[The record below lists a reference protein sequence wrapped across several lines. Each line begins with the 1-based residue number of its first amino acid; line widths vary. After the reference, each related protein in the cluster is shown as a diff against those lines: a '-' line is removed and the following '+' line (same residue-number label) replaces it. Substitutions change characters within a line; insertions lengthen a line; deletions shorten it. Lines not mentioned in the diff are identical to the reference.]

1 MSGEKIFM
9 DFDQND
15 YIIRISPF
23 LNKKGEW
30 TGEIMVGTCTTDDNV
45 LSDFDHAQLMKL
57 SHMMCASLPVMEED
71 SAVRRLLENEVERNI
86 DGALEEEKEKVKP
99 AIEVAG
105 VSDHVISVLF
115 NSKGDASG

>member
-105 VSDHVISVLF
+105 VSDNVISVLF
-115 NSKGDASG
+115 NSKGDADG

>member
-71 SAVRRLLENEVERNI
+71 SAVRRLLEDEVERTI
-86 DGALEEEKEKVKP
+86 DDALEKDFKEIKP

-105 VSDHVISVLF
+105 VSDNVISVLF
-115 NSKGDASG
+115 NSKGDADG

>member
-71 SAVRRLLENEVERNI
+71 SAVRRLLEKEVERTI
-86 DGALEEEKEKVKP
+86 DDALEKDFKEIKP

-105 VSDHVISVLF
+105 VSDNVISVLF
-115 NSKGDASG
+115 NSKGDTDG

>member
-1 MSGEKIFM
+1 MSSEKIFM

-15 YIIRISPF
+15 YIIRLSPF

-71 SAVRRLLENEVERNI
+71 SAVRRLLENEVERTI
-86 DGALEEEKEKVKP
+86 DDALEEEKEKVKP
-99 AIEVAG
+99 TIEVAG
-105 VSDHVISVLF
+105 VSDNVISVLF
-115 NSKGDASG
+115 NSKGDTDG

>member
-1 MSGEKIFM
+1 MSSEKIFM
-9 DFDQND
+9 DFDKND
-15 YIIRISPF
+15 YIIRLTPF

-57 SHMMCASLPVMEED
+57 SYMMCASLPVMEED
-71 SAVRRLLENEVERNI
+71 SAVRRLLENEVDKTI
-86 DGALEEEKEKVKP
+86 DEEIEEEEEVKP

-105 VSDHVISVLF
+105 VSDNVISVLF
-115 NSKGDASG
+115 NSKGDKDG

>member
-1 MSGEKIFM
+1 MSSEKIFM

-15 YIIRISPF
+15 YIIRLSPF

-30 TGEIMVGTCTTDDNV
+30 TGEIMVGTCTTDDNT
-45 LSDFDHAQLMKL
+45 LSDFDNAQLMKL

-71 SAVRRLLENEVERNI
+71 AAVRRLLENEVEKNI
-86 DGALEEEKEKVKP
+86 DDALEEEEEVKP

-105 VSDHVISVLF
+105 VSDNVISVLF
-115 NSKGDASG
+115 NSKGDKDG

>member
-1 MSGEKIFM
+1 MSSEKIFM
-9 DFDQND
+9 DFDKND
-15 YIIRISPF
+15 YIIRLSPF

-86 DGALEEEKEKVKP
+86 DDELEKDFKEIKP

-105 VSDHVISVLF
+105 VSDNVISVLF
-115 NSKGDASG
+115 NSKGDKDG

>member
-1 MSGEKIFM
+1 M

-23 LNKKGEW
+23 LDKKGEW

-45 LSDFDHAQLMKL
+45 LSAFDHAQLMKL

-71 SAVRRLLENEVERNI
+71 SAVRRLLENEVERTI
-86 DGALEEEKEKVKP
+86 DDALEEEKEKP

-105 VSDHVISVLF
+105 VSDNVISVLF
-115 NSKGDASG
+115 NSKGDTDG

>member
-1 MSGEKIFM
+1 MSSEKIFM

-71 SAVRRLLENEVERNI
+71 SAVRRLLENEVERTI
-86 DGALEEEKEKVKP
+86 DDALEEEKEKVKP
-99 AIEVAG
+99 TIEVAG
-105 VSDHVISVLF
+105 VSDNVISVLF
-115 NSKGDASG
+115 NSKGDTDG

>member
-1 MSGEKIFM
+1 MSSEKIFM

-71 SAVRRLLENEVERNI
+71 SAVRRLLENEVERTI
-86 DGALEEEKEKVKP
+86 DDALEEEKEKVKP

-105 VSDHVISVLF
+105 VSDNVISVLF
-115 NSKGDASG
+115 NSKGDADG

>member
-71 SAVRRLLENEVERNI
+71 SAVRRLLEDEVERTI
-86 DGALEEEKEKVKP
+86 DDALEKDFKEIKP

-105 VSDHVISVLF
+105 VSDNVISVLF
-115 NSKGDASG
+115 NSKGDANG

>member
-1 MSGEKIFM
+1 MSSEKIFM

-15 YIIRISPF
+15 YIIRLSPF

-30 TGEIMVGTCTTDDNV
+30 TGEIMVGTCTTDDNT
-45 LSDFDHAQLMKL
+45 LSDFDNAQLMKL

-71 SAVRRLLENEVERNI
+71 AAVRRLLENEVEKNI
-86 DGALEEEKEKVKP
+86 DDALEEEEVKP

-105 VSDHVISVLF
+105 VSDNVISVLF
-115 NSKGDASG
+115 NSKGDKDG

>member
-71 SAVRRLLENEVERNI
+71 PAVRRLLENEVERTI
-86 DGALEEEKEKVKP
+86 DDALQEEKEKVKP

-105 VSDHVISVLF
+105 VSDNVISVLF
-115 NSKGDASG
+115 NSKGDTDG

>member
-1 MSGEKIFM
+1 M

-15 YIIRISPF
+15 YIIRLSPF

-71 SAVRRLLENEVERNI
+71 SAVRRLLENEVDKTI
-86 DGALEEEKEKVKP
+86 DDALDEEEEVKP

-105 VSDHVISVLF
+105 VSDNVISVLF
-115 NSKGDASG
+115 NSKGDKDG

>member
-1 MSGEKIFM
+1 M
-9 DFDQND
+9 DFDKND
-15 YIIRISPF
+15 YIIRLSPF

-30 TGEIMVGTCTTDDNV
+30 TGEIMVGTCTTDDNM

-71 SAVRRLLENEVERNI
+71 SAVRRLLENEVDKNI
-86 DGALEEEKEKVKP
+86 EEETEEEEVKP

-105 VSDHVISVLF
+105 VSDNVISVLF
-115 NSKGDASG
+115 NSKGDIDG

>member
-1 MSGEKIFM
+1 MSSEKIFM

-23 LNKKGEW
+23 LDKKGEW

-57 SHMMCASLPVMEED
+57 SHLMCASLPVMEED

-86 DGALEEEKEKVKP
+86 DDELEKDFKEIKP

-105 VSDHVISVLF
+105 VSDNVISVLF
-115 NSKGDASG
+115 NSKGDKDG

>member
-15 YIIRISPF
+15 YIIRLSPF

-30 TGEIMVGTCTTDDNV
+30 TGEIMVGTCTTDDNT
-45 LSDFDHAQLMKL
+45 LSDFDNAQLMKL

-71 SAVRRLLENEVERNI
+71 SAVRRLLENEVERTI
-86 DGALEEEKEKVKP
+86 DDALEEDFKQIKP

-105 VSDHVISVLF
+105 VSDNVISVLF
-115 NSKGDASG
+115 NSKGDTDG

>member
-15 YIIRISPF
+15 YIIRLSPF

-71 SAVRRLLENEVERNI
+71 SAVRRLLENEVERTI
-86 DGALEEEKEKVKP
+86 DGATKKEKP

-105 VSDHVISVLF
+105 VSDNVISVLF
-115 NSKGDASG
+115 NSKGDTDG

>member
-15 YIIRISPF
+15 YIIRLSPF

-71 SAVRRLLENEVERNI
+71 SAVRRLLEDEVERTI
-86 DGALEEEKEKVKP
+86 DDALEKDFKEIKP

-105 VSDHVISVLF
+105 VSDNVISVLF
-115 NSKGDASG
+115 NSKGDANG

>member
-1 MSGEKIFM
+1 MSSEKIFM

-23 LNKKGEW
+23 LDKKGEW

-86 DGALEEEKEKVKP
+86 DDELEKDFKEIKP

-105 VSDHVISVLF
+105 VSDNVISVLF
-115 NSKGDASG
+115 NSKGDKDG

>member
-15 YIIRISPF
+15 YIIRLSPF
-23 LNKKGEW
+23 LNKRGEW
-30 TGEIMVGTCTTDDNV
+30 TGEIMVGTCTTDDNT
-45 LSDFDHAQLMKL
+45 LSDFDNAQLMKL

-71 SAVRRLLENEVERNI
+71 SAVRKLLENEVERTI
-86 DGALEEEKEKVKP
+86 DDALEEEKEKVKP

-105 VSDHVISVLF
+105 VSDNVISVLF
-115 NSKGDASG
+115 NSKGDTDG

>member
-1 MSGEKIFM
+1 M

-71 SAVRRLLENEVERNI
+71 SAVRRLLENEVERTI
-86 DGALEEEKEKVKP
+86 DDALEEEKEKVKP

-105 VSDHVISVLF
+105 VSDNVISVLF
-115 NSKGDASG
+115 NSKGDADG